1 MNRHFRV
8 LGVRAGA
15 GAAEVKRA
23 WRRQARRFHPDVC
36 GDVDAAEKFVEA
48 RQAYE
53 TLTAP
58 DFREKYEEWRRE
70 RAELEREIQRRI
82 EAESRNQVR
91 TRHVEVERARR
102 GIEEPLCGTCGAPAR
117 TRATCAC
124 SPNWS

>member
-1 MNRHFRV
+1 MNRHYRV

-23 WRRQARRFHPDVC
+23 GRRQARRFHPDVC

-48 RQAYE
+48 RRAYE

-58 DFREKYEEWRRE
+58 DFRERYEEWRRR
-70 RAELEREIQRRI
+70 RAELDAKVLRRTAA
-82 EAESRNQVR
+82 EARSLAR
-91 TRHVEVERARR
+91 TRHVEVERGRR
-102 GIEEPLCGTCGAPAR
+102 AMGEPLCATCGAPAR
-117 TRATCAC
+117 ARATCEC

>member
-36 GDVDAAEKFVEA
+36 GDVDAAERFVEA
-48 RQAYE
+48 RRAYE

-58 DFREKYEEWRRE
+58 DFRERYEEWRRE
-70 RAELEREIQRRI
+70 RAEREEALRRRI
-82 EAESRNQVR
+82 AAEARNQVR
-91 TRHVEVERARR
+91 TRHVEVERGRR
-102 GIEEPLCGTCGAPAR
+102 SIGEPLCATCGAPAR
-117 TRATCAC
+117 TRATCEC